1 MVFLISVFIVFNLNF
16 WGGVAV
22 LVHLEKNCRLPV
34 WFGIKEHVK
43 GAIFWPLVY
52 KEYSK

>member
-1 MVFLISVFIVFNLNF
+1 MGFLILVFTVFNLHF
-16 WGGVAV
+16 WVGVAV
-22 LVHLEKNCRLPV
+22 LVHLDKNYRLPV

-52 KEYSK
+52 KEYS

>member
-1 MVFLISVFIVFNLNF
+1 MGFLILVFTVFNLNF
-16 WGGVAV
+16 WVGVAV
-22 LVHLEKNCRLPV
+22 LLHLDKDYRLPA

-52 KEYSK
+52 REYS

>member
-16 WGGVAV
+16 WVGVGV
-22 LVHLEKNCRLPV
+22 LAYLEKQYRLPV
-34 WFGIKEHVK
+34 WFGVKEHVK